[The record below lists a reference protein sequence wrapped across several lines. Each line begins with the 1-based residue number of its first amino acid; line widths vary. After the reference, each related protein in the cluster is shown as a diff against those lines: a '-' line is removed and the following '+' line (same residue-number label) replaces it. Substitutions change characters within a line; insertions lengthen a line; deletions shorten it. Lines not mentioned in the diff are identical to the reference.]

1 VTYIKYGEQQQ
12 LQVVF
17 EREQK
22 KGEGMTLQE
31 ILEELVSKSL
41 EIPIDLGG
49 IPRIP
54 VRTSTTSDVTTDKV
68 VLAFERECNSKYKD
82 PGEGL
87 HFIGL
92 LLAVFAAEV
101 VSVYWENDGPR
112 GGKFSDNRGPPR
124 MLTCLYSK
132 DIVAFVLSYPSEV
145 STIPLLNGT
154 DS

>member
-1 VTYIKYGEQQQ
+1 LTEDGKGGE
-12 LQVVF
+12 
-17 EREQK
+17 
-22 KGEGMTLQE
+22 MTLQE

-49 IPRIP
+49 IHRISGE
-54 VRTSTTSDVTTDKV
+54 TSTTSDVSTDKV

-82 PGEGL
+82 KIPDEGL
-87 HFIGL
+87 HFIAL

-101 VSVYWENDGPR
+101 VSVYWENNAPR
-112 GGKFSDNRGPPR
+112 EGEFPNNRGPPR

-132 DIVAFVLSYPSEV
+132 DTTEFVLSYPSEV
-145 STIPLLNGT
+145 PTLPLFYRT